1 MKIRNGFV
9 SNSSSSSFI
18 VYINSKNK
26 EKDYSQYLAYMEKTY
41 IPYAAKGKKCYSI
54 TLPLKDSSSHLNS
67 FGWEF
72 KRWGSFIDKV
82 NYLFLQIHELN
93 TSTLYTYMQSV
104 VSDMHRNLNRA
115 LNIILERALGTDNT
129 YLSVKVDYNT
139 LYCDSISEDTIG
151 IDHQSLWEDELP
163 SGLNEKRAKSFFED
177 NYPWVLD
184 PEAIVDY
191 LTGDSYIQGGN
202 DNETYTY
209 DWNESY
215 WKVKNYLKQI
225 QEARKEVQEDK

>member
-18 VYINSKNK
+18 VYIDSKNK
-26 EKDYSQYLAYMEKTY
+26 KKDYSQYLTYMERTFVA
-41 IPYAAKGKKCYSI
+41 YATKDKKCYDI
-54 TLPLKDSSSHLNS
+54 ILPLKDHPSHLNS

-72 KRWGSFIDKV
+72 ERRGSFVDKV
-82 NYLFLQIHELN
+82 NYLFLQIHELR
-93 TSTLYTYMQSV
+93 TSPSCGHIQSV
-104 VSDMHRNLNRA
+104 VSDMYRNLDKA
-115 LNIILERALGTDNT
+115 LDIILKRALGTDNT

-139 LYCDSISEDTIG
+139 LYYDSILGDIIS
-151 IDHQSLWEDELP
+151 IDHQSLWLEELP
-163 SGLNEKRAKSFFED
+163 WDLSEDQARTFFEE

-215 WKVKNYLKQI
+215 IRVKNYLKQI
-225 QEARKEVQEDK
+225 QEARKEVQEDE